1 MPLPRTRVFLAL
13 MIYLLL
19 PAQAQ
24 AESFTLIYDKTRQVL
39 PLTAGAT
46 PTSAAQTAEQTITL
60 YPDAYTNQSG
70 QIESIYDFTKKE
82 FTVVNHAAKTYTAYP
97 LHSVAVQRLRER
109 LHRLDMKISMYQQR
123 AKDMQISTDV
133 LMEDLDIDMMLGSRK
148 STRTADRITVQKK
161 DNTTAFTNGNTT
173 LALLQLSGD
182 SIPPALQRSYAH
194 FVVYELT
201 VHPAIKDAI
210 SAESAP
216 FQKLNFINRDMF
228 KNILANYAWSL
239 KSVAKGTADAP
250 VIPPDYTL
258 VYHQSA
264 DINQAFKEALTPKAF
279 DGDAFEKKVQ
289 ELVDRNRY
297 LEAYLATEL
306 EMQTMSD
313 KDAATNGPSFI
324 SGRNIVKHFEKAV
337 YLAITQT
344 PESRAELK
352 QYKDILEKA
361 KPRAGELGW
370 MIDYYIA
377 VHTRGF
383 FEKQKHLT
391 KADLEQITQANE
403 TILNT
408 LKHAPRMK
416 SVYQDAGDAHYAAL
430 GIPTAMLY
438 WAHLANIAPDSD
450 GAEKLAKLKADAEK
464 DFPEY
469 F

>member
-24 AESFTLIYDKTRQVL
+24 AESFTLTYDKTRQVL

-324 SGRNIVKHFEKAV
+324 SGRNIVKHFEKA
-337 YLAITQT
+337 
-344 PESRAELK
+344 
-352 QYKDILEKA
+352 